1 MSFAEPSWLAALVLI
16 PVAIAVSIVA
26 RRRARRY
33 VVRFPAVSTV
43 QMLGLSGSWR
53 RYLPAAF
60 ALATIAALVLA
71 LARPHV
77 SYSAALREA
86 SVVLVSDESGS
97 MASSD
102 VRPSRLIAA
111 ERAANTFIDELPGS
125 VRVGAITFSSEI
137 NAAQAPVVNHTAAR
151 EVIDGQLAGG
161 ATATGNALQLA
172 LQMLDGQN
180 PKHSPAAIVL
190 LSDGAAN
197 AGLNVIAVAREAARD
212 RIPIYTVAI
221 GTPYGTLPNSEPFQ
235 PAIPVPPDP
244 QLMTQIAA
252 VSHARTFDAQSA
264 DELHSIYAH
273 LGSQLG
279 SVIRKREV
287 SAEFAI
293 GGLALLLL
301 AIVSSTRFSPRL
313 P

>member
-235 PAIPVPPDP
+235 PAIPVP
-244 QLMTQIAA
+244 
-252 VSHARTFDAQSA
+252 ARSPADDA
-264 DELHSIYAH
+264 D
-273 LGSQLG
+273 
-279 SVIRKREV
+279 RR
-287 SAEFAI
+287 
-293 GGLALLLL
+293 GLARPNVRRPERRR
-301 AIVSSTRFSPRL
+301 APARSTRISAVNSGA
-313 P
+313 